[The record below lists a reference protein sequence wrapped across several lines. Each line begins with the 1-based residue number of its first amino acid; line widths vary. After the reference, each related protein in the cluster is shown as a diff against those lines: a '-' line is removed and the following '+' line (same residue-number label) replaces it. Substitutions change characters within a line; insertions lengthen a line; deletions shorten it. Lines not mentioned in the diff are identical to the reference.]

1 VAWLLFWVILA
12 SQIDAPVGN
21 VGTMIVAVLPL
32 FSVERIHR
40 AVWVI
45 HRYWFTT
52 WHRARIAISLMA
64 IGVVLK
70 FAPWQGV

>member
-21 VGTMIVAVLPL
+21 VGPMIVAVLPL

-45 HRYWFTT
+45 QRYWFTT
-52 WHRARIAISLMA
+52 WHWARIAISLTA

-70 FAPWQGV
+70 FAPGQGA